1 MYQGIGFAL
10 EVEFLLLM
18 RKSVRAN
25 IVFID
30 ESGILMSPV
39 VRRSWSPK
47 GCTPVFAQRAR
58 AYQKVSMIAAVTVTS
73 RYMRTG
79 LYFSLHS
86 NRNVKTPQVIRFL
99 KDLVRHIRGPIIIV
113 WDRLLAH
120 KAKAVERF
128 THDRARLAIHFFPA
142 YAPELNPTEYLW
154 AYLKNNPLANR
165 TIVETQKLSQVT
177 RYHSMKIRRHHK
189 LLRSFLYASSLFCHK

>member
-1 MYQGIGFAL
+1 
-10 EVEFLLLM
+10 
-18 RKSVRAN
+18 
-25 IVFID
+25 
-30 ESGILMSPV
+30 MSPV
-39 VRRSWSPK
+39 VRRSWAPK
-47 GCTPVFAQRAR
+47 GCTPVLMQRAR

-73 RYMRTG
+73 RYMRMG

-86 NRNVKTPQVIRFL
+86 NRNLKTPQVIRFL
-99 KDLVRHIRGPIIIV
+99 KSLIRHIRGPIIIV
-113 WDRLLAH
+113 WDRLRAH
-120 KAKAVERF
+120 KARDIERF
-128 THDRARLAIHFFPA
+128 IHDHGRVMIRFFPA

-177 RYHSMKIRRHHK
+177 RYHSMKIKQRSK